1 VKADHTDNAL
11 IAAIK
16 ALDEVVAP
24 AIDTSNPLAL
34 EQLKLVSR
42 FLGFLRQRLPYQS
55 QRDRFELHHY
65 MALARELSPL
75 VVDASLASQAQ
86 RLNQGIDDAATTID
100 DRDASTAQVRDA
112 VERLTTAISVLVR
125 SVGSA
130 DPVLRGRVE
139 RKVVSASAALFD
151 MQRAWYLPMG
161 FEPDP
166 ERVPTVQAALAAGQ
180 SS

>member
-24 AIDTSNPLAL
+24 AIDASNPLAL

-42 FLGFLRQRLPYQS
+42 FLGFLRQRLPYQG
-55 QRDRFELHHY
+55 QRDRFELQHY
-65 MALARELSPL
+65 LALARELSPL
-75 VVDASLASQAQ
+75 VVGASLASAAQ
-86 RLNQGIDDAATTID
+86 RLNQGIDDAATTIE
-100 DRDASTAQVRDA
+100 DRDVSSAQVRDA
-112 VERLTTAISVLVR
+112 IDRLTTAISVLVR

-130 DPVLRGRVE
+130 EPALRDLIE

-166 ERVPTVQAALAAGQ
+166 ERVPTVQATLAAGRTN
-180 SS
+180 

>member
-1 VKADHTDNAL
+1 MKADHTDNAL

-42 FLGFLRQRLPYQS
+42 LLGFLRQRLPYQS

-65 MALARELSPL
+65 LALARALSPL
-75 VVDASLASQAQ
+75 VVDASLVSQAQ
-86 RLNQGIDDAATTID
+86 RLNQSIDDAATAIEGGD
-100 DRDASTAQVRDA
+100 VSTAQVRDA
-112 VERLTTAISVLVR
+112 IDHLTTAISVLVR
-125 SVGSA
+125 SVGGA
-130 DPVLRGRVE
+130 DPALRDRIE
-139 RKVVSASAALFD
+139 RKVVSASASLFD
-151 MQRAWYLPMG
+151 VQRAWYLPMG

-166 ERVPTVQAALAAGQ
+166 QRVPTVQAALAAGQ